1 MMKPVTLFDL
11 VRTLYDDIDTK
22 TKQVQ
27 KEIKDKPISN
37 STYGFQSYTV
47 AELPSNLSGFMV
59 AFASN
64 GRKSGDAS
72 GSGTG
77 VPVYY
82 DVASNKWLSFYD
94 NHEVAE

>member
-1 MMKPVTLFDL
+1 MKPITLFDI
-11 VRTLYDDIDTK
+11 VKSMYDDMDTNNK
-22 TKQVQ
+22 A
-27 KEIKDKPISN
+27 IKKSIERKPISN

-47 AELPSNLSGFMV
+47 AELPTDLSGFMV

-64 GRKSGDAS
+64 GRKSGEPS

-82 DVASNKWLSFYD
+82 DVSSNKWLTFYA
-94 NHEVAE
+94 NLEVTE